1 MHRMRADLL
10 SARGKLGADRIR
22 FGSMLFPEQGFMI
35 WDRQSEPKFTCVP
48 SLTLHDTRPPTLGS
62 LTNE

>member
-22 FGSMLFPEQGFMI
+22 FGSMLFPERGFMI

-48 SLTLHDTRPPTLGS
+48 PVILHDTRPLTLGS

>member
-1 MHRMRADLL
+1 MRAGLL
-10 SARGKLGADRIR
+10 AVREQPTVDRIR
-22 FGSMLFPEQGFMI
+22 FGSMLFPERGFMI

-48 SLTLHDTRPPTLGS
+48 PLTLHDTRPPKLGS

>member
-22 FGSMLFPEQGFMI
+22 FGSMLFPGRGFMI
-35 WDRQSEPKFTCVP
+35 WDR
-48 SLTLHDTRPPTLGS
+48 
-62 LTNE
+62 

>member
-22 FGSMLFPEQGFMI
+22 FGSMLFPERGFMI
-35 WDRQSEPKFTCVP
+35 WDCQSEPKFTGVL
-48 SLTLHDTRPPTLGS
+48 SLTLHDTRPPILGS

>member
-1 MHRMRADLL
+1 MRAGLL
-10 SARGKLGADRIR
+10 AVREQPTVDRIR

-35 WDRQSEPKFTCVP
+35 WDRQSEPKFTGVL
-48 SLTLHDTRPPTLGS
+48 SLTLHDTRPPILGS

>member
-1 MHRMRADLL
+1 MHAGLL
-10 SARGKLGADRIR
+10 AVREQPIADRIR
-22 FGSMLFPEQGFMI
+22 FDSMLFPERGFMI

>member
-1 MHRMRADLL
+1 MRAGLL
-10 SARGKLGADRIR
+10 AVRERPTVDRIR

-35 WDRQSEPKFTCVP
+35 WVRQSEPKFICVP